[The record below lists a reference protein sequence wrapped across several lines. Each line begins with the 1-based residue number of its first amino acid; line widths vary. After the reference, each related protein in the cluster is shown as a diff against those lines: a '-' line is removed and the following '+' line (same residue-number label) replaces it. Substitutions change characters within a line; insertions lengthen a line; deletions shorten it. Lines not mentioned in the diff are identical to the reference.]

1 MKKIKEHLKRNFA
14 IYAVL
19 LTCIV
24 VVCMALFLTREE
36 KKETV
41 DTSMFQVLTLKETL
55 KLFETDEPKLLV
67 ISVSECTATIGYV
80 PYLQIAQAKY
90 GYTTYYLELD
100 DLDYYSKDFQTL
112 LSKLDMEYR
121 FQNKVDKFS
130 AFIGSTPMTVI
141 IKNKKMVHG
150 YIGSMDTDTLYTIT
164 KLYGVTNEKKN

>member
-24 VVCMALFLTREE
+24 VVCIALFLTREE

-100 DLDYYSKDFQTL
+100 GLDYYSKDFQTL

>member
-1 MKKIKEHLKRNFA
+1 MTKLKEHFKKNFA

-19 LTCIV
+19 LACIV
-24 VVCMALFLTREE
+24 IICVALFITHEE

-41 DTSMFQVLTLKETL
+41 DTSMFQVLTLKGTL

-80 PYLQIAQAKY
+80 PSLQIAQAKY
-90 GYTTYYLELD
+90 GFTTYYLELD
-100 DLDYYSKDFQTL
+100 DLDYYSDDFQTL

-130 AFIGSTPMTVI
+130 KFIGSTPMTVI

-150 YIGSMDTDTLYTIT
+150 YIGSMDTNTLYTIT
-164 KLYGVTNEKKN
+164 KLYGVNNEKKN